1 MWEYM
6 SRRARECAEYIL
18 QTGAT
23 VRECANHLGISK
35 STVHKDVTERLYEVD
50 KELYARVRK
59 VLDKNLSERHIRG
72 GIATRNKYL
81 RRAGR
86 GNECAEG
93 KNKCAGR
100 GNECAEGK
108 NKCAGCGND
117 CAVNGGCMCGSCGK
131 EVCDCGA
138 AEECAC
144 AEH

>member
-23 VRECANHLGISK
+23 VRECAKHVGRSK

-93 KNKCAGR
+93 KNKCAG
-100 GNECAEGK
+100 
-108 NKCAGCGND
+108 CGND
-117 CAVNGGCMCGSCGK
+117 CAVSGGCMSGSCGK

>member
-93 KNKCAGR
+93 KNKCAG
-100 GNECAEGK
+100 
-108 NKCAGCGND
+108 CGND
-117 CAVNGGCMCGSCGK
+117 CAVSGGCMSGSCGK